1 MKTENEQKALQ
12 LAKRVFDH
20 FTRDALPL
28 AREIIAIE
36 NEGQQSGDSDIDFPT
51 SDISPSDLGVTQ
63 EHKQEQQPLHRE
75 RTISSEGDNLPF

>member
-1 MKTENEQKALQ
+1 MKTENEKKALD
-12 LAKRVFDH
+12 LAKKVFEH

-36 NEGQQSGDSDIDFPT
+36 NEEQQQGDAGINFPT
-51 SDISPSDLGVTQ
+51 SDITPSDLGVTQ